1 MINTNLVS
9 YLKLVK
15 IVAKLFNTN
24 IIIDSTKIENGLLAI
39 CPVPI
44 QNHLDDEF
52 SKNF

>member
-1 MINTNLVS
+1 MLTMNLVS
-9 YLKLVK
+9 NLKLVR